1 MLEARAITCVKG
13 DRLLFEDLNLQ
24 LRPGQVCQVR
34 GGNGA
39 GKTTLLRILCGLS
52 LPDSGDVLWAGSSIR
67 QDPGQFQ
74 ADLAYIGHS
83 NGIKMDLTARENL
96 AFSLTMQS
104 ASANASIDNAIAKV
118 GLGGSEHL
126 LCRLLSAGQRR
137 RVAIARLYLTR
148 AFLWVLDEPL
158 GAIDADGVQDIE
170 KVLEEHLSRDGMVIM
185 TTHQPLHLL
194 QGAVCTVQLGR

>member
-24 LRPGQVCQVR
+24 LRSGQVCQVR

-52 LPDSGDVLWAGSSIR
+52 LPDSGDVLWAGSPIR

-104 ASANASIDNAIAKV
+104 TSANASIDDAIAKV

-148 AFLWVLDEPL
+148 ASLWVLDEPL

-170 KVLEEHLSRDGMVIM
+170 NALEEHLSRDGMVIM

>member
-24 LRPGQVCQVR
+24 LRSGQVCQVQ

-52 LPDSGDVLWAGSSIR
+52 LPDSGDVLWAGSPIR

-104 ASANASIDNAIAKV
+104 ASANASIDDAIAKV
-118 GLGGSEHL
+118 GLDGSEHL

-170 KVLEEHLSRDGMVIM
+170 NALEEHLSRDGMVIM

-194 QGAVCTVQLGR
+194 QGAVCTVQLGH

>member
-104 ASANASIDNAIAKV
+104 ASANASIDDAIANV

-148 AFLWVLDEPL
+148 ASLWVLDEPL

-170 KVLEEHLSRDGMVIM
+170 SALEEHLSRDGMVIM
-185 TTHQPLHLL
+185 TTHQPLHFL

>member
-104 ASANASIDNAIAKV
+104 ASANASIDDAIANV

>member
-104 ASANASIDNAIAKV
+104 ASANASIDDAIAKV

>member
-24 LRPGQVCQVR
+24 LRSGQVCQVQ

-52 LPDSGDVLWAGSSIR
+52 LPDSGDVLWAGSPIR

-104 ASANASIDNAIAKV
+104 ASANASIDDAIAKV

-148 AFLWVLDEPL
+148 ASLWVLDEPL

-170 KVLEEHLSRDGMVIM
+170 SALEEHLSRDGMVIM
-185 TTHQPLHLL
+185 TTHQRLHLL